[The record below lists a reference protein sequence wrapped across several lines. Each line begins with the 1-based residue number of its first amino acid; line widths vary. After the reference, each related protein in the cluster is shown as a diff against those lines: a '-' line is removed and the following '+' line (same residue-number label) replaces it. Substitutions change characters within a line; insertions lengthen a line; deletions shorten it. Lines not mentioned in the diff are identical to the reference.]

1 MQPVIRSLLFLL
13 FSTLVLCG
21 KLEAQPYTYL
31 AQAEYYFDTD
41 PGNGNGTALN
51 ALDGN
56 FNNAIETVVASA
68 SISLSTGT
76 HILGVR
82 VKGTDGNWG
91 TTYKTV
97 LSVVSS
103 YSDSISVQ
111 SGEYYFDTDPGNG
124 NATTMLAFDGNFN
137 SALESVISSP
147 TSPSTGTHLLGIRI
161 RDIKGNW
168 GPTFQTVI
176 SVINSFT
183 DSVSVQAGEYYF
195 DTDPGNGNAT
205 TMLAFD
211 GNFNNALESVIASP
225 TAPSNGT
232 HILGIRIRD
241 VKGNWGATFKTVLSV
256 VNTYADSISVQA
268 GEYYFDT
275 DPGNGNA
282 TTMLAFDGNFNN
294 ALESVIASPSAPSN
308 GTHLLGIRLR
318 DIKGNWGATFQT
330 VLSVVNNYS
339 DSISV
344 QAGEFYFDTDPG
356 NGNATTMLA
365 FDGNFNNALESVI
378 ASPSA
383 PSNGTHLLGIRLR
396 DIKGNWG
403 STFKTVLSVVN
414 NYSDSISVQA
424 GEYYFDTDP
433 GNGNATAMLAFDG
446 NFNNALESV
455 IASPSTPSN
464 GTHLLGVRLRDIKGN
479 WGATFKTILQVTG
492 TTSADIKIQSG
503 EYFFDSDPGNGNGIT
518 ILAFDGNYNDAI
530 EKASGLIST
539 GSLSIGAHTF
549 NVRFKDQQ
557 NNWGSKYSI
566 VIDISTCIYT
576 TPNITLTPNGNQTLC
591 AGDSI
596 LLTAS
601 STNTGLTYHW
611 RKNGIIITGASDSLY
626 YATQNGDY
634 DVVVTNSNG
643 CSSISSVANVQNG
656 PGQNTPTVAITAS
669 DSSFCSGTGITISA
683 SSTFGGNNPIYTFK
697 KNSITVQNGSS
708 PTYFT
713 NSLANNDT
721 IICILTSDASCVST
735 STANSGAIV
744 FSVQQAV
751 TPSVTISASST
762 QICSGGSVTFTATPT
777 NGGQPV
783 YQWYINSLQV
793 GTNNGTFTT
802 STLSNNDSVRVRL
815 ISNASCRTQDTVYST
830 FLQMQVNPIITPSVT
845 ISASIDSFCSGT
857 SVAITASPINGGLAH
872 YQWFINNTLSGTDT
886 SIFVTTGL
894 NSGDSVRVRMISN
907 ATCRS
912 IDTVYSSYKRFM
924 VYPLLVPG
932 ISISS
937 TDTTLC
943 PGSSAIFSAS
953 VTNGGNNPVLTWKK
967 NGNTVGTNSTNYT
980 DSFPSQNDSYVCELV
995 SNATCLTNSGS
1006 ISSNPVVIQI
1016 NPVPQPVITVTGSTT
1031 LCNNTSAILSV
1042 ASISGSTYQ
1051 WFNASAP
1058 ISGATTNQ
1066 YTASA
1071 AGSFTITQTSSQG
1084 CLGTSSSVTT
1094 QVVNCQPSISSVNS
1108 LQLCQLASITVGYSV
1123 QGVFT
1128 GNNTFSL
1135 ELSSSTGSFASPTLL
1150 GSISSTSNSGTI
1162 TATIPGNLSG
1172 TGFRVR
1178 VSASN
1183 PSQTGVDNGSN
1194 ITIFQRP
1201 TLSQVTATI
1210 SPDTITCVGNLI
1222 TLTVPTNNTLSF
1234 QWQRNTTNITGATSN
1249 TYQASQGGTYRVVAT
1264 NSNGCSRNGVGRNL
1278 DFVNPISA
1286 SITPNTTQVLCT
1298 NTTIVLS
1305 SNTDPTVIGYQWYR
1319 DNNPI
1324 SGATQQTYTAGISGN
1339 YTVKLT
1345 QNSNCEAV
1353 SPAVTVDV
1361 VNCQPQI
1368 TGFTGTQFCQV
1379 QTVNVGYTV
1388 LGVFDPSNIFRVEL
1402 SNSTGSFASPTVIG
1416 SLTTNANS
1424 GSIPSTFPGNVTG
1437 TGFRIRITSTNS
1449 VQTGPDNGANLTLFQ
1464 RPTLA
1469 QVTPVIAP
1477 DTFACVGN
1485 LITLTAPTNNTLTF
1499 QWQKNSTNISGA
1511 TSNAFQA
1518 SSSGNYRVIA
1528 TNTNG
1533 CSRNGVARTLNFTT
1547 AIAATISPNTTQI
1560 VCPNT
1565 AVVFT
1570 ANYDPSVIGYQW
1582 YFNNS
1587 PISGATQQTYTS
1599 YSAGDY
1605 MVRLDLP
1612 AGCQSFSNAVSVQNY
1627 NCSLLLSGIP
1637 NPLCQGQ
1644 TTNLSFTSQGSYSN
1658 GNIYTVQLSNA
1669 LGSFTNALSIGT
1681 LSSTS
1686 NAGTIS
1692 ITIPSSV
1699 AQGTGYRMRLLSSN
1713 PAQTG
1718 QDNGSN
1724 LTINSRPGTTST
1736 VVSANPATT
1745 GCTGDTITVSVPNS
1759 GSLTYQWQRNN
1770 SNVSGATQY
1779 FYKASI
1785 AGTYR
1790 MIATNTNGCSRAGTG
1805 LALTFS
1811 NCVRSSG
1818 PVAQLPGAKLW
1829 PNPSNSESSVTL
1841 YNIEEDIHWSVEIT
1855 DMLGKIV
1862 GTANSKGGEMIT
1874 FGQGLSKG
1882 VYQVTIT
1889 TSNGKTFVERWV
1901 KQ

>member
-1 MQPVIRSLLFLL
+1 MQPVFRSLLFLF
-13 FSTLVLCG
+13 FSTLILCG
-21 KLEAQPYTYL
+21 KIEAQPYTYI
-31 AQAEYYFDTD
+31 AQAEYYFDSD

-137 SALESVISSP
+137 SALESVIASPSSP
-147 TSPSTGTHLLGIRI
+147 SNGTHLLGIRL

-183 DSVSVQAGEYYF
+183 DSVSVQAGEYFF

-205 TMLAFD
+205 IMLAFD
-211 GNFNNALESVIASP
+211 GNFNDALESVIASP
-225 TAPSNGT
+225 SAPSNGT
-232 HILGIRIRD
+232 HILGIRLRD

-256 VNTYADSISVQA
+256 VNNYSDSISVQA

-282 TTMLAFDGNFNN
+282 TSMLAFDGNFND

-308 GTHLLGIRLR
+308 GTHILGIRLR
-318 DIKGNWGATFQT
+318 DIKGNWGA
-330 VLSVVNNYS
+330 
-339 DSISV
+339 
-344 QAGEFYFDTDPG
+344 
-356 NGNATTMLA
+356 
-365 FDGNFNNALESVI
+365 
-378 ASPSA
+378 
-383 PSNGTHLLGIRLR
+383 
-396 DIKGNWG
+396 
-403 STFKTVLSVVN
+403 TFKTVLSVVN

-446 NFNNALESV
+446 NFNDALESV
-455 IASPSTPSN
+455 IASPSAPSS
-464 GTHLLGVRLRDIKGN
+464 GTHLLGIRLRDIKGN

-492 TTSADIKIQSG
+492 TTSADIKIQAG
-503 EYFFDSDPGNGNGIT
+503 EYFFDSDPGNGNGVT
-518 ILAFDGNYNDAI
+518 LLAFDGNYNDAI

-601 STNTGLTYHW
+601 STNSGLTYHW

-634 DVVVTNSNG
+634 DVVVTNANG

-751 TPSVTISASST
+751 TPSVTISASAA
-762 QICSGGSVTFTATPT
+762 QICSGGSVTFSATPT

-783 YQWYINSLQV
+783 YQWYVNTSLA
-793 GTNNGTFTT
+793 GSNNGTFVT

-815 ISNASCRTQDTVYST
+815 ISDAACRTQDTVYSS
-830 FLQMQVNPIITPSVT
+830 FFQIQVNPLVAPSVT
-845 ISASIDSFCSGT
+845 ISSSADSFCSGT
-857 SVAITASPINGGLAH
+857 SVAITASPVNGGIPH
-872 YQWFINNTLSGTDT
+872 YQWLINNTVSGSDT
-886 SIFVTTGL
+886 SVFVTTGL

-912 IDTVYSSYKRFM
+912 TDTVYSSYKRFT

-932 ISISS
+932 ISISA

-943 PGSSAIFSAS
+943 PGSPAIFSAS
-953 VTNGGNNPVLTWKK
+953 VTNGGNNPILTWKK
-967 NGNTVGTNSTNYT
+967 NGNTVGSSLINYT
-980 DSFPSQNDSYVCELV
+980 DSFPSQNDSYICELV

-1016 NPVPQPVITVTGSTT
+1016 NSVPQPVITLTGSTT

-1084 CLGTSSSVTT
+1084 CFGTSSSITT
-1094 QVVNCQPSISSVNS
+1094 QVVNCQPNVTSVSNT
-1108 LQLCQLASITVGYSV
+1108 QFCQLASITVGYSV
-1123 QGVFT
+1123 QGVFSGT
-1128 GNNTFSL
+1128 NTFGL

-1150 GSISSTSNSGTI
+1150 GSIVSSSNSGTI
-1162 TATIPGNLSG
+1162 TATLPGSVFG

-1178 VSASN
+1178 VSASD
-1183 PSQTGVDNGSN
+1183 PSQTGVENGSD

-1201 TLSQVTATI
+1201 TLPQITPVIT
-1210 SPDTITCVGNLI
+1210 PDTFTCDGNLI
-1222 TLTVPTNNTLSF
+1222 TLTSPFYSSLTY
-1234 QWQRNTTNITGATSN
+1234 QWKKNSTNISGATSN
-1249 TYQASQGGTYRVVAT
+1249 VYQASSTGNYSLIAT
-1264 NSNGCSRNGVGRNL
+1264 NTNGCTRTSVARRLN
-1278 DFVNPISA
+1278 FFNPITATIS
-1286 SITPNTTQVLCT
+1286 PNTTQVLCT
-1298 NTTIVLS
+1298 NTTVVLTANYDS
-1305 SNTDPTVIGYQWYR
+1305 TVIGYQWYM
-1319 DNNPI
+1319 DSNPI
-1324 SGATQQTYTAGISGN
+1324 SGATLQTYTAGISGN

-1345 QNSNCEAV
+1345 QNSSCESV
-1353 SPAVTVDV
+1353 SQAVTVNV
-1361 VNCQPQI
+1361 VNCEPQV
-1368 TGFTGTQFCQV
+1368 TGLTGTQFCQV
-1379 QTVNVGYTV
+1379 QTTNVGYTV
-1388 LGVFDPSNIFRVEL
+1388 LGVFASNNVFKVEL
-1402 SNSTGSFASPTVIG
+1402 SNSTGSFANPTVIG
-1416 SLTTNANS
+1416 SLATNANS
-1424 GSIPSTFPGNVTG
+1424 GTIASTFPGSITG

-1449 VQTGPDNGANLTLFQ
+1449 VQTGPDNGVNLTILQ
-1464 RPTLA
+1464 RPTLP
-1469 QVTPVIAP
+1469 QITPVVTP

-1485 LITLTAPTNNTLTF
+1485 LITLTSPSNSTLTY
-1499 QWQKNSTNISGA
+1499 QWMKNSTNITGA
-1511 TSNAFQA
+1511 TSNIYQA
-1518 SSSGNYRVIA
+1518 SSTGNYNVIA

-1533 CSRNGVARTLNFTT
+1533 CTRTSVARRLNFTT
-1547 AIAATISPNTTQI
+1547 SLVATISPNTTQI

-1570 ANYDPSVIGYQW
+1570 ANYDTSIIGYQW

-1605 MVRLDLP
+1605 MVRLDLN
-1612 AGCQSFSNAVSVQNY
+1612 AGCQSFSNSVTVQNY

-1644 TTNLSFTSQGSYSN
+1644 STNLSFTSQGSFSS
-1658 GNIYTVQLSNA
+1658 GNVYTVQLSSA
-1669 LGSFTNALSIGT
+1669 SGSFTIPRDIGT

-1686 NAGTIS
+1686 NSGTIP
-1692 ITIPSSV
+1692 ITIPANV
-1699 AQGTGYRMRLLSSN
+1699 AQGTGYRMRLISSN

-1724 LTINSRPGTTST
+1724 ITVNTRPSTNSVTISSNPSTS
-1736 VVSANPATT
+1736 

-1770 SNVSGATQY
+1770 SNISGATQH
-1779 FYKASI
+1779 FYKAFNS
-1785 AGTYR
+1785 GSYR
-1790 MIATNTNGCSRAGTG
+1790 LVATNNNGCPRTSSGVS
-1805 LALTFS
+1805 LTFS
-1811 NCVRSSG
+1811 NCIRTSG
-1818 PVAQLPGAKLW
+1818 TLDQLPGAKLW

-1841 YNIEEDIHWSVEIT
+1841 YNIEEDINWSVEIT

-1862 GTANSKGGEMIT
+1862 GTANSKGSEMIT